1 MAKLIRE
8 EITEHGFTCYWFEC
22 FDCGNEYFKWTNNK
36 RTSCYCPDCYNKR
49 QQALTKIREQRK
61 HQEAIN
67 KVLKEIRAEIAKDL
81 ENTENDYQEMGEHM
95 DLGITI
101 GLQMALDTIDKHI
114 PNSVDASKAD

>member
-22 FDCGNEYFKWTNNK
+22 SDCGNEYFKWTNNK
-36 RTSCYCPDCYNKR
+36 RTSCYCIDCYNKR

-61 HQEAIN
+61 HQDAIN

-114 PNSVDASKAD
+114 SGKEQNEV

>member
-22 FDCGNEYFKWTNNK
+22 SDCGNEYFKWTNNK
-36 RTSCYCPDCYNKR
+36 RTSCYCTDCYNKR

-81 ENTENDYQEMGEHM
+81 ENTENDYQETGEHM

-114 PNSVDASKAD
+114 PNSVDASKAI